1 MMEYLMIFVSVT
13 IFTLMLTIGIN
24 HSWSELTS
32 LWKERL
38 ALLRALIAAIVLVP
52 VVAFVLLKI
61 FNLAPVV
68 ATAIALLAAAPGAPL
83 TTKRAKMAGADEN
96 HIASLQLMLALV
108 AIVVTPVIIY
118 IFDRAFPL
126 SIGRASPFEV
136 ASQVARVT
144 FLPVVVGLLL
154 RGFLPNLVSAIK
166 KPLGILADI
175 LFLLLVIALIV
186 LLVVTPALRD
196 QLLIGWPAVAAIVIL
211 AAAAVAVGHLL
222 GGPQKERRAGVAIAC
237 LARNIGLVIFV
248 AGLSN
253 GVQAILPTVLVYMF
267 LGFGIQILYA
277 VWIKKQR

>member
-126 SIGRASPFEV
+126 SISRASPFEV